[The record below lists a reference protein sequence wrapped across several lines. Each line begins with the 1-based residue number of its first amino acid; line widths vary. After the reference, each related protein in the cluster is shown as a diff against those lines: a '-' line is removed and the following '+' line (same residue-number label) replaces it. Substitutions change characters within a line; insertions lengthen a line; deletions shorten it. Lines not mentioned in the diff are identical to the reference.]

1 MNVTR
6 AVTTRFWNL
15 RLAWKLLVP
24 LVVMTL
30 VVGLLGTFV
39 TVRHLT
45 GKAEIDLERDLF
57 RRSAAAQATV
67 RDIRLELADTVNFGA
82 NIQGVPE
89 AVARADADAV
99 RQLLA
104 SVAAVHTGLDLL
116 VATGIDAVG
125 LVEVSR
131 RADGLEIGTGTRWDE
146 PGLGEDVIAR
156 AGSTAP
162 IRTGFLR
169 VGDIWM
175 LATGGPV
182 ILDGRVVG
190 TLIAGVAAQDVAHSA
205 TEKSGAPVEMF
216 DRSDRLVAG
225 PDRRVLDEPLPQVGL
240 GTNVRR
246 MESLDG
252 KRTAV
257 LYGPLDLGSQ
267 SVGTLGVRL
276 AAGPAFEAARGTT
289 IRLVALVLLAM
300 AGIVGLGILFT
311 RVILRQVRPLVEAN
325 RALGRGDFTAR
336 ARVRGTDELGELARG
351 LNLMAE
357 QLQASQAELEM
368 QATARTEE
376 LERLYRA
383 GLQQERGRADLFAEI
398 AHEFRNHLFTIGGYA
413 DLMAE
418 PNQPS
423 EAGWLAEYGR
433 AIGGAAAE
441 MTTRIDEI
449 LDLARADA
457 GKMSF
462 EMEAISFGPF
472 VEGLRGT
479 IVALA
484 RRGEIVADVDVP
496 DELLP
501 VRADR
506 RRLVQIVLNL
516 VSNAVKYTPP
526 GGRIRVEARAVGGRV
541 ALVVNDTGIGIPEE
555 AGDRIFEPFYRA
567 SSTTVREGFASSGL
581 GLAVTKRLVEGH
593 GGRIEYRSEP
603 GKGTI
608 FTVTLPGAGGRRV
621 RAGVKRARH
630 SKPTTPGSV
639 PVPTR

>member
-1 MNVTR
+1 MRVVR
-6 AVTTRFWNL
+6 AVTARFWNL

-67 RDIRLELADTVNFGA
+67 RNIRLELADTVNFGA
-82 NIQGVPE
+82 NIEGLPE

-104 SVAAVHTGLDLL
+104 SVAAVDTGLDLL
-116 VATGIDAVG
+116 VATGIDAMG

-131 RADGLEIGTGTRWDE
+131 RPDGLDIGAGTRWDE
-146 PGLGEDVIAR
+146 PGLGGEVIAR
-156 AGSTAP
+156 AGSMAP

-169 VGDIWM
+169 VGDVWT

-182 ILDGRVVG
+182 ILNGRVVG
-190 TLIAGVAAQDVAHSA
+190 TMIAGVTAQKVADAAAEQ
-205 TEKSGAPVEMF
+205 SGASIDLF
-216 DRSDRLVAG
+216 DRSERLVAG
-225 PDRRVLDEPLPQVGL
+225 TERRVPDEPLPQVSSR
-240 GTNVRR
+240 TNVRR
-246 MESLDG
+246 MESVDG
-252 KRTAV
+252 RRTAV
-257 LYGPLDLGSQ
+257 LYGALDLGSQ
-267 SVGTLGVRL
+267 SVGTLGVRVP
-276 AAGPAFEAARGTT
+276 AGPAFDAVRGAT
-289 IRLVALVLLAM
+289 IRLAGLVLLAM
-300 AGIVGLGILFT
+300 AGIVGLGMLFT

-325 RALGRGDFTAR
+325 RALGRGEFTAR
-336 ARVRGTDELGELARG
+336 APVRGTDELGELARG

-368 QATARTEE
+368 QVTARTEE

-383 GLQQERGRADLFAEI
+383 GLQEEGARADRFAEI

-413 DLMAE
+413 DLMAGS
-418 PNQPS
+418 NQPS
-423 EAGWLAEYGR
+423 EAGWPAEYGR
-433 AIGGAAAE
+433 AIGGATAE
-441 MTTRIDEI
+441 MTTRVDEI

-462 EMEAISFGPF
+462 EMEEISFGQF

-484 RRGEIVADVDVP
+484 RRGEIAADVDVP
-496 DELLP
+496 DELPP

-506 RRLVQIVLNL
+506 RRLEQIVLNL
-516 VSNAVKYTPP
+516 ISNAVKYTPP
-526 GGRIRVEARAVGGRV
+526 GGRIRVEARAVRDRV
-541 ALVVNDTGIGIPEE
+541 ALVVDDTGIGIPEE
-555 AGDRIFEPFYRA
+555 AGDRIFQPFYRA
-567 SSTTVREGFASSGL
+567 SGTIEHEGFASSGL

-603 GKGTI
+603 GKGTT

-621 RAGVKRARH
+621 RSQPGRARG
-630 SKPTTPGSV
+630 SRPRTPG
-639 PVPTR
+639 PVPLSTR